1 MSRRLALLLSS
12 AILGAAVASPAL
24 ARQTEETK
32 VDEVVITGSQVRL
45 PPVYSGG
52 QVAAGAR
59 VGLLGALDTMD
70 TPFAITSYT
79 EELIRDQQ
87 ARSIA
92 DVLQNDPTVRV
103 SKGFGNFQELY
114 VVRGFPVYSDDMTYN
129 GLYGVLPRQ
138 FVAAELVERV
148 DVFRGANAFLNG
160 AAPGGSGVGGA
171 FNLMPK
177 RAGTAPL
184 TRLTT
189 GWDGGSQ
196 FYGSADV
203 SRRFGE
209 NNAYGARLNLGL
221 RDGETAV
228 DNEKRNLKVVGLGLD
243 RRGDRAR
250 FSADLGFQD
259 HHIDAPRPT
268 VTPAG
273 AIPKAPDAGENF
285 AQPWTYTDERQLFG
299 AARGEF
305 DLTDTVS
312 AWAAIGGR
320 KGKEDN
326 VLANPTAQPN
336 GVISAY
342 RFDNVRKDE
351 VISADAGL
359 RGKFQTGSIGHSLVA
374 SVASVSL
381 KSKNAYAFSNFAGF
395 ASDLYSPINVAAPN
409 PNFFVGGS
417 KSDPNVTE
425 RAKNR
430 SVAVADTLSFLDDK
444 LLLTAGLRYQD
455 VETRSYDYNTGAR
468 NAAYDGHATTPALAA
483 VFKPSDQVSLYA
495 NYAEALVP
503 GQVAPAQVNGVAVAN
518 AGDILSPFRGKQAEV
533 GAKYD
538 HGTFGGA
545 ISLFRVK
552 QPNAFFVAS
561 SRQYTSGGEQE
572 NKGVELTVYGQPA
585 EGLRVLGGATWLDAK
600 VNHALDATLEGKSP
614 IGVPDFQANVN
625 VEWDVKAA
633 PGLTVEGRMV
643 HTGSQ
648 PANGAN
654 TVDLAAF
661 TRFDAGVRY
670 AFQAGGKAMTVRARV
685 ENLGNKDQWVAVGG
699 YPNANYLTLGA
710 PRTLRL
716 SLTTDF

>member
-1 MSRRLALLLSS
+1 MSLRLALLLSS
-12 AILGAAVASPAL
+12 ALLGSVLAAPAF
-24 ARQTEETK
+24 AQQADETK

-79 EELIRDQQ
+79 EELVRNQQ

-177 RAGTAPL
+177 RAGTNPL
-184 TRLTT
+184 TRLTA

-209 NNAYGARLNLGL
+209 NNAYGARLNLSL

-250 FSADLGFQD
+250 FSADIGFQD

-268 VTPAG
+268 VTPTG
-273 AIPKAPDAGENF
+273 AIPKAPDAGGNF

-305 DLTDTVS
+305 DLTDNVS

-351 VISADAGL
+351 VVSADAGL

-395 ASDLYSPINVAAPN
+395 ASDLYNPVNVAAPN

-430 SVAVADTLSFLDDK
+430 SVAVADTVSLLDDK

-455 VETRSYDYNTGAR
+455 VSTRSYDYNTGAR
-468 NAAYDGHATTPALAA
+468 NAAYDGDATTPAFAA
-483 VFKPSDQVSLYA
+483 VFKPSNQVSLYA
-495 NYAEALVP
+495 NYAESLVP
-503 GQVAPAQVNGVAVAN
+503 GKVAPAQVNGIAVAN
-518 AGDILSPFRGKQAEV
+518 AGDILAPFRGKQAEV

-538 HGTFGGA
+538 AGTFGGSV
-545 ISLFRVK
+545 SLFRVK
-552 QPNAFFVAS
+552 QPNEFFVAS
-561 SRQYTSGGEQE
+561 SRTYTSGGEQE

-600 VNHALDATLEGKSP
+600 VNKALDATLEGKSP

-625 VEWDVKAA
+625 VEWDVKAVA
-633 PGLTVEGRMV
+633 GLTVEGRMT
-643 HTGSQ
+643 HTGAQ
-648 PANGAN
+648 PANGTN
-654 TVDLAAF
+654 TVDLASF

-670 AFQAGGKAMTVRARV
+670 AFEAGGKAMTIRARV

-710 PRTLRL
+710 PRTLRV

>member
-1 MSRRLALLLSS
+1 MSRRLTLLLSS
-12 AILGAAVASPAL
+12 ALLGAVLASPAV
-24 ARQTEETK
+24 AQQMDETK
-32 VDEVVITGSQVRL
+32 VDEVVVTGSQVRL

-79 EELIRDQQ
+79 EELARNQQ

-177 RAGTAPL
+177 RAGAAPL
-184 TRLTT
+184 TRFTA

-196 FYGSADV
+196 VYGSADL

-209 NNAYGARLNLGL
+209 NNAYGARLNLSL

-228 DNEKRNLKVVGLGLD
+228 DHEDRNLKVVGLGLD

-250 FSADLGFQD
+250 FSADIGFQD

-273 AIPKAPDAGENF
+273 AIPKAPDASRNF

-305 DLTDTVS
+305 DLTDSVS

-320 KGKEDN
+320 KGKEGN

-342 RFDNVRKDE
+342 RFDNVRKDAI
-351 VISADAGL
+351 VSADAGL
-359 RGKFQTGSIGHSLVA
+359 RGKFQTGAIDHSLVA
-374 SVASVSL
+374 SVAEVSL

-395 ASDLYSPINVAAPN
+395 ASDLYSPVAVAAPT
-409 PNFFVGGS
+409 PDFFVGGD
-417 KSDPNVTE
+417 KSAPNVTE

-430 SVAVADTLSFLDDK
+430 SVAIADTLSVLDDK

-483 VFKPSDQVSLYA
+483 VFKPSGQVSLYA
-495 NYAEALVP
+495 NYAESLIP
-503 GQVAPAQVNGVAVAN
+503 GKVAPAQVNGVAVAN
-518 AGDILSPFRGKQAEV
+518 AGDILSPFRGKQAEI

-538 HGTFGGA
+538 AGTFGGSL
-545 ISLFRVK
+545 SLFRVK
-552 QPNAFFVAS
+552 QPNEFFVAS
-561 SRQYTSGGEQE
+561 SREYTSGGEQE
-572 NKGVELTVYGQPA
+572 NKGVELTVYGQPVD
-585 EGLRVLGGATWLDAK
+585 GLRLLGGATWLDAK
-600 VNHALDATLEGKSP
+600 VNQALDASLEGKSP

-625 VEWDVKAA
+625 VEWDVKAVA
-633 PGLTVEGRMV
+633 GLTLEGRMI

-654 TVDLAAF
+654 TVDLSSF
-661 TRFDAGVRY
+661 TRFDAGIRY
-670 AFQAGGKAMTVRARV
+670 AFEAGGKAMTIRARV
-685 ENLGNKDQWVAVGG
+685 ENLADKDQWVAVGG
-699 YPNANYLTLGA
+699 YPGANYLTLGA
-710 PRTLRL
+710 PRTLRV

>member
-12 AILGAAVASPAL
+12 ALLGAALASPAL
-24 ARQTEETK
+24 ARQADETT
-32 VDEVVITGSQVRL
+32 VDAVVITGSQVRL

-59 VGLLGALDTMD
+59 VGLLGALDTLD
-70 TPFAITSYT
+70 TPFSVTSYT
-79 EELIRDQQ
+79 EEMVRNQQ

-184 TRLTT
+184 TRVTA

-273 AIPKAPDAGENF
+273 AIPKAPDAGGNF

-305 DLTDTVS
+305 DLTDAVS

-320 KGKEDN
+320 KGKESN

-395 ASDLYSPINVAAPN
+395 ASDLYSPVNVAAPN

-430 SVAVADTLSFLDDK
+430 SVAVADTLSFLNDT

-483 VFKPSDQVSLYA
+483 VFKPSSQVSLYA

-538 HGTFGGA
+538 AGAFGGSL
-545 ISLFRVK
+545 SLFRVK

-585 EGLRVLGGATWLDAK
+585 EGLRVLGGATWLDAR
-600 VNHALDATLEGKSP
+600 VNHALDAALEGKSP

-670 AFQAGGKAMTVRARV
+670 AFEAGGKAMTVRARV